1 MPLHWRA
8 TCDGTAKSLW
18 CSLAGLCSGFA
29 SKLVGLGEPAMP
41 ICRSKATFGLD
52 FCRLC
57 RAGMGS
63 AHTTSLLRCVQSA
76 VVLGSLC
83 TVSSRVVLRTWAQTF
98 CLLMPLHRR
107 WVNVATHELVEGWMG
122 GRCRACPLYSSA
134 PSSLPA
140 YMVQPGHRCLR
151 AVVCPLFLRE
161 RWSGFRRGAV
171 PTVVDVRS

>member
-1 MPLHWRA
+1 MYAVQRLGLNAWKLLLSFLVFSCCFGRLRFYQQCLCMPLHWRA

-18 CSLAGLCSGFA
+18 CSLAGLCSGIA

-98 CLLMPLHRR
+98 LL
-107 WVNVATHELVEGWMG
+107 VVAP
-122 GRCRACPLYSSA
+122 ASA
-134 PSSLPA
+134 LG
-140 YMVQPGHRCLR
+140 QRGHSRI
-151 AVVCPLFLRE
+151 
-161 RWSGFRRGAV
+161 G
-171 PTVVDVRS
+171 